1 VLYALGHPASFV
13 VLVASYVLGVTLHG
27 WVQALVASRLGD
39 ARVRH
44 DHRLQF
50 NPRQHVDPFG
60 ALGALIGGVGWAVP
74 VDLPGRRDRRR
85 SWLVGLAGPLAN
97 ILLGVGLLL
106 LFRFLVTSGT
116 ALAIGATWAH
126 LGDTSFAGSTVPVSV
141 TAGGALQHGVALS
154 GGAAGAAG
162 IALLLVGLSQL
173 YLGVFSLL
181 PIPPLSGG
189 RLLLALAPHS
199 LGWQR
204 ARHYLVEQNIGIAV
218 LIVLLVLPLG
228 GRLLVL
234 YLLDSLLAPL
244 LRVLLG
250 V

>member
-1 VLYALGHPASFV
+1 MLYALGHPASFV

-27 WVQALVASRLGD
+27 WVQALVSARLGD
-39 ARVRH
+39 GRLRH

-50 NPRQHVDPFG
+50 NPRHHIDPFG
-60 ALGALIGGVGWAVP
+60 ALGALIGGLGWAVP

-85 SWLVGLAGPLAN
+85 TWLVGLAGPLAN
-97 ILLGVGLLL
+97 IGLGVGLLL
-106 LFRFLVTSGT
+106 LFRFVITSGA
-116 ALAIGATWAH
+116 ALATAATWAH
-126 LGDTSFAGSTVPVSV
+126 LGDTSLAGLAGSILPVPA
-141 TAGGALQHGVALS
+141 TAGGALQHGVTF
-154 GGAAGAAG
+154 AGDAAG
-162 IALLLVGLSQL
+162 IALLLAGVSQL